1 MPHKLVTILGP
12 TAVGKT
18 AFAVK
23 LADKFNG
30 EIISADSRQV
40 YKRMDIG
47 TGKDISDY
55 ILGAKTIPVHLIDLL
70 EPADEYNLFSF
81 IKDFNTVFSDI
92 IKRNKLPFL
101 VGGTGM
107 YLNSALKKYSLKK
120 GDFNSERKAELEKL
134 SDDELRELFLYYEP
148 IPHDTTDVKYRE
160 RMITSILIHE
170 SKEGNGLTIAEDFD
184 SLVIG
189 VSDERAEIKKRIT
202 ARLKKRLNEGMIDEV
217 RLLLDEG
224 VPVERLK
231 RFGLEYRFVTQFLLG
246 ELNYNDMYQKLN
258 SAIHKFAKRQMTWFR
273 KMEREGVEIN
283 WMKNH
288 EFEKAEN
295 LIAAFLNGH
304 DE

>member
-1 MPHKLVTILGP
+1 
-12 TAVGKT
+12 
-18 AFAVK
+18 
-23 LADKFNG
+23 
-30 EIISADSRQV
+30 
-40 YKRMDIG
+40 
-47 TGKDISDY
+47 
-55 ILGAKTIPVHLIDLL
+55 
-70 EPADEYNLFSF
+70 
-81 IKDFNTVFSDI
+81 
-92 IKRNKLPFL
+92 
-101 VGGTGM
+101 
-107 YLNSALKKYSLKK
+107 
-120 GDFNSERKAELEKL
+120 LEKL
-134 SDDELRELFLYYEP
+134 SNDELRELFLYYEP

-170 SKEGNGLTIAEDFD
+170 SKEGNGLTIAENFD